1 MDNKQSKQSN
11 SNLGYEARDVSIKPV
26 VWFLV
31 GLSVFLILSMV
42 GTAIFYNTSEQKKVA
57 EDMLLTPVEYA
68 QMAPDDPRLQ
78 PNPADDLATLRE
90 KEDAVLNNYGWVD
103 KSNNVV
109 HIPIDLA
116 MKLALEQGYPVREGQ

>member
-103 KSNNVV
+103 KSNNIV